1 MVCWGVCVPRGLV
14 QPLGVRGPGARG
26 FKPPADA
33 RRVAREAIPQQAS
46 RCPGVD
52 RQAGAQGVDRQADA
66 QGGVARPANAQG
78 VSRAGGA
85 HAAAAQERA
94 QGFEASSASRRSLF
108 QKPQTSTLPELLTK
122 LYSLVFACSDFAY
135 SEIALLVF
143 ERSDLLET

>member
-1 MVCWGVCVPRGLV
+1 MCWGVCVPRGLV

-52 RQAGAQGVDRQADA
+52 RQAGAQGVDRQAEA
-66 QGGVARPANAQG
+66 QGGVARPAGAQG
-78 VSRAGGA
+78 VSRAGA
-85 HAAAAQERA
+85 QAAAAQERA

-135 SEIALLVF
+135 SEMALLVF